1 MTADSMVFDLTN
13 RAAISVS
20 KGHVSYLHDSDLRD
34 ITHTSLGQWLL
45 LAHGWPADPQPHSN
59 TFQ

>member
-20 KGHVSYLHDSDLRD
+20 KGHVSYLHESDLRD

-45 LAHGWPADPQPHSN
+45 EAQGWPPDPQPRSM
-59 TFQ
+59 TIQ